1 MKHILAL
8 LLTLMVV
15 CAATLRAQPYCVS
28 GRVIDAKTREPMAF
42 ATVVHQTTQQ
52 GTVVGENGRFM
63 LRNLPKGKAIIEV
76 RLFGYVP
83 QLLTFTLTKDTSIV
97 VKLVEQNLRLD
108 EVTVTSQKQHIET
121 TAYTVDRTSLE
132 HNQIVNVNDVT
143 LLLPG
148 GKSQGD
154 QSLIDDQRIALRSE
168 GTGEM
173 GNAAFGTA
181 VEVDGQRLSNNGE
194 MGETTG
200 ASTRTVTTS
209 DIEEVEV
216 ITGIP
221 SVEYGDLSNGMVKVK
236 TRRGK
241 TPYMVD
247 VTLKPHTKLAA
258 LAKGFSLGKTGQGG
272 ILNVSYEWTQSVS
285 SLTSPYTTYRRNG
298 LSLRYTRQFLKE
310 KAMPLNFN
318 LDVKGNLGGYDSKSD
333 PDAFNDTYTKKQDY
347 ALRSLMRL
355 QWQVGR
361 PWLSYLELSADVSLE
376 DKEQRVN
383 NNRSSATS
391 QPALH
396 TIEQGYHIADG
407 TAIVMGPTGYWYE
420 LAITDSKPV
429 DFGAH
434 LKAKWDHEKS
444 IGGDYRIESHAKA
457 GLDYTASGNEG
468 RGLYYADDTFAPT
481 WREARY
487 DTLPYMHNL
496 AVYAEEQMTL
506 QLAKKQ
512 DVKFSFGLREDI
524 THIAGSEYGTVNSL
538 SPRGS
543 LQYGV
548 HGKKK
553 ELSIHAGI
561 GKSVKLPSM
570 QVLFPTISY
579 VDWQTFA
586 SGTTASGEAC
596 YAYYTQPSSA
606 LYNASLKWQYSL
618 QREVGVEAKLGK
630 TRLSLTYF
638 NTRTFNPYLRTSAYR
653 SFSYELTSPITA
665 ADFPIASANRH
676 YTVDPV
682 SGKVTVHDMTG
693 NVADQELPSK
703 TLHRYTS
710 NTRWVNGSSSTR
722 QGVEWIVD
730 FARIP
735 ALRTDVRWDGTF
747 YHYRGVET
755 TLVASHIG
763 TSTNQSDGQPYSYIG
778 YYEGAAAASNGSIQ
792 SQLNT
797 NVTVTTHIP
806 VVRLIV
812 SVRFECSF
820 YNMKRTL
827 REDQEGNLTG
837 YAMSDATDYFGTN
850 SDYTDHYVA
859 VYPKYY
865 STWDDPATLRPFY
878 DDLLAARDAGNMNLY
893 NDLLRMVRKS
903 NTNYYFNEDRI
914 SPYFATDINV
924 TKEIGKYVKLSFYA
938 TNFWNNTSRV
948 HSSQTDRRTTLYNS
962 GRIPAFYYGLS
973 LKVRL

>member
-1 MKHILAL
+1 
-8 LLTLMVV
+8 MVV
-15 CAATLRAQPYCVS
+15 HAALLRAQPYCVS
-28 GRVIDAKTREPMAF
+28 GRVIDAQTREPMAF
-42 ATVVHQTTQQ
+42 ATVVHQTTHQ
-52 GTVVGENGRFM
+52 GTVVGEDGSFA
-63 LRNLPKGKAIIEV
+63 LRNLPKGKADIEV

-83 QLLTFTLTKDTSIV
+83 QLLTFTLRKDTSIV
-97 VKLVEQNLRLD
+97 VMLVEQDLRLD

-121 TAYTVDRTSLE
+121 TAYTVDRTSLD
-132 HNQIVNVNDVT
+132 HNQIVNVSDVT
-143 LLLPG
+143 ILLPG

-154 QSLIDDQRIALRSE
+154 QSLIDDPRIALRSE
-168 GTGEM
+168 GTSEM

-181 VEVDGQRLSNNGE
+181 IEVDGQRLSNNAE
-194 MGETTG
+194 MSETTG

-258 LAKGFSLGKTGQGG
+258 LSKGFNLGSAGQGG
-272 ILNVSYEWTQSVS
+272 ILNVSYEWTQSVV
-285 SLTSPYTTYRRNG
+285 SLTSPYTTYQRNG

-318 LDVKGNLGGYDSKSD
+318 FDVKGNLGGLNSEAD
-333 PDAFNDTYTKKQDY
+333 PDAFSDTYTKKRDY
-347 ALRSLMRL
+347 VLRSLMRL

-361 PWLSYLELSADVSLE
+361 PWLSYLELSADASME

-383 NNRSSATS
+383 SNKSSATS
-391 QPALH
+391 QPAIH
-396 TIEQGYHIADG
+396 TIGQGYHIADG
-407 TAIVMGPTGYWYE
+407 TSIIMGPTGYWYE

-429 DFGAH
+429 DLSAH
-434 LKAKWDHEKS
+434 LKAKWDHEKNL
-444 IGGDYRIESHAKA
+444 GEKYKVESHAKA
-457 GLDYTASGNEG
+457 GVDYSASGNEG
-468 RGLYYADDTFAPT
+468 RGLYYDDMALAPT
-481 WREARY
+481 WREERY
-487 DTLPYMHNL
+487 DTLPYIHNL
-496 AVYAEEQMTL
+496 AFYAEEQAAL
-506 QLAKKQ
+506 HLPRKQ
-512 DVKFSFGLREDI
+512 KLKMSFGLREDM
-524 THIAGSEYGTVNSL
+524 THVGGSEYGTICSL

-543 LQYGV
+543 MQYTL
-548 HGKKK
+548 HHAKS
-553 ELSIHAGI
+553 EYSIHAGM

-570 QVLFPTISY
+570 QVLYPSISY

-596 YAYYTQPSSA
+596 YAYYTQPTSA
-606 LYNASLKWQYSL
+606 LYNSALKWQYSL
-618 QREVGVEAKLGK
+618 QGEVGVEARWEK

-638 NTRTFNPYLRTSAYR
+638 NNRTFNPYIRTSVFHP
-653 SFSYELTSPITA
+653 FSYELTSPITA
-665 ADFPIASANRH
+665 TDFPIPSADRS
-676 YTVDPV
+676 YIVD
-682 SGKVTVHDMTG
+682 SNTGKVTVHDARG
-693 NVADQELPSK
+693 IVDDQMLPS
-703 TLHRYTS
+703 TTIRRYSS
-710 NTRWVNGSSSTR
+710 NARWVNGARSTR
-722 QGVEWIVD
+722 QGIEWMVD

-735 ALRTDVRWDGTF
+735 ALRTDIRWDGTF
-747 YHYRGVET
+747 YHYQGVET

-763 TSTNQSDGQPYSYIG
+763 TSTSQSDGQPYSYIG
-778 YYEGAAAASNGSIQ
+778 YYEGNAAASNGSVQ

-797 NVTVTTHIP
+797 NVTLTTHIP
-806 VVRLIV
+806 VVRLIL

-820 YNMKRTL
+820 YNMKRQL
-827 REDQEGNLTG
+827 REDRDGNPTG
-837 YAMSDATDYFGTN
+837 IALNDVADYFGSST
-850 SDYTDHYVA
+850 DYADHYVA

-865 STWDDPATLRPFY
+865 STWDDPSTLRPFY
-878 DDLLAARDAGNMNLY
+878 DDLLAARDAGNTNLY

-914 SPYFATDINV
+914 SPYFAANINV
-924 TKEIGKYVKLSFYA
+924 TKEIGRYVKLSFFA

-948 HSSQTDRRTTLYNS
+948 RSSQTDRRTTLYNS

>member
-1 MKHILAL
+1 MKRILAL
-8 LLTLMVV
+8 LLAFMVV
-15 CAATLRAQPYCVS
+15 HAALLRAQPYCVS
-28 GRVIDAKTREPMAF
+28 GRVIDAQTREPMAF
-42 ATVVHQTTQQ
+42 ATVVHQTTHQ
-52 GTVVGENGRFM
+52 GTVVGEDGSFA
-63 LRNLPKGKAIIEV
+63 LRNLPKGKANIEV

-83 QLLTFTLTKDTSIV
+83 QLLTFALTRDTSIV
-97 VKLVEQNLRLD
+97 VMLVEQDLRLD

-121 TAYTVDRTSLE
+121 TAYTVDRTSLD
-132 HNQIVNVNDVT
+132 HNQIVNVSDVT
-143 LLLPG
+143 VLLPG

-154 QSLIDDQRIALRSE
+154 QSLIDDPRIALRSE
-168 GTGEM
+168 GTSEM

-181 VEVDGQRLSNNGE
+181 IEVDGQRLSNNAE
-194 MGETTG
+194 MSETTG

-258 LAKGFSLGKTGQGG
+258 LSKGFNLGSAGQGG
-272 ILNVSYEWTQSVS
+272 ILNVSYEWTQSVV
-285 SLTSPYTTYRRNG
+285 SLTSPYTTYQRNG
-298 LSLRYTRQFLKE
+298 LALRYTRQFLKE
-310 KAMPLNFN
+310 KTMPLNFN
-318 LDVKGNLGGYDSKSD
+318 LDVKGNLGGLNSEAD
-333 PDAFNDTYTKKQDY
+333 PDAFSDTYTRKRDY
-347 ALRSLMRL
+347 ALRSLMRV

-361 PWLSYLELSADVSLE
+361 PWLSYLELTADASLE

-383 NNRSSATS
+383 SNKSSATS

-407 TAIVMGPTGYWYE
+407 SSIIMGPTGYWYE

-429 DFGAH
+429 DLSAH
-434 LKAKWDHEKS
+434 LKAKWDHERNFGEK
-444 IGGDYRIESHAKA
+444 YKVESHAKA
-457 GLDYTASGNEG
+457 GVDYSASGNEG
-468 RGLYYADDTFAPT
+468 RGLYYDDMALAPT
-481 WREARY
+481 WREERY
-487 DTLPYMHNL
+487 DTLPYIHNL
-496 AVYAEEQMTL
+496 AIYAEEQAAL
-506 QLAKKQ
+506 HLPRKQ
-512 DVKFSFGLREDI
+512 ELKMSFGLREDM
-524 THIAGSEYGTVNSL
+524 THVGGSEYGTIYSL

-543 LQYGV
+543 MQYTLR
-548 HGKKK
+548 HAKN
-553 ELSIHAGI
+553 EYSIHAGM

-570 QVLFPTISY
+570 QVLYPSISY

-596 YAYYTQPSSA
+596 YAYYTQPTSA
-606 LYNASLKWQYSL
+606 LYNSELKWQYSL
-618 QREVGVEAKLGK
+618 QGEVGVEARWGK

-638 NTRTFNPYLRTSAYR
+638 NNRTFNPYIRTSVFQP
-653 SFSYELTSPITA
+653 FSYELTSPITA
-665 ADFPIASANRH
+665 SDFPIPSADRN
-676 YTVDPV
+676 YVVDPNT
-682 SGKVTVHDMTG
+682 GKVTVHDARGVVT
-693 NVADQELPSK
+693 DQVLPS
-703 TLHRYTS
+703 TTIRRYSS
-710 NTRWVNGSSSTR
+710 NARWVNGAPSTR
-722 QGVEWIVD
+722 QGIEWMVD

-735 ALRTDVRWDGTF
+735 ALRTDIRWDGTF
-747 YHYRGVET
+747 YHYQGVET

-763 TSTNQSDGQPYSYIG
+763 ASTSQSDGQPYSYIG
-778 YYEGAAAASNGSIQ
+778 YYEGGASASNGSVQ

-797 NVTVTTHIP
+797 NVTLTTHIP
-806 VVRLIV
+806 VIRLIV
-812 SVRFECSF
+812 SLRFECSF
-820 YNMKRTL
+820 YNMKRQL
-827 REDQEGNLTG
+827 REDRDGHPTG
-837 YAMSDATDYFGTN
+837 IALNDMTDYFGTAT
-850 SDYTDHYVA
+850 DYTDHYVA

-878 DDLLAARDAGNMNLY
+878 DDLLSARDAGNMNLY

-914 SPYFATDINV
+914 SPYFAANINV
-924 TKEIGKYVKLSFYA
+924 TKEIGRYVKLSFFA

-948 HSSQTDRRTTLYNS
+948 RSSQTDRRTTLYNS

>member
-1 MKHILAL
+1 MKRILVL
-8 LLTLMVV
+8 LLTFMAVH
-15 CAATLRAQPYCVS
+15 AAMLRAQPYCVS
-28 GRVIDAKTREPMAF
+28 GRVMDASTRTPMEY
-42 ATVVHQTTQQ
+42 ATVVHQTTGQ
-52 GTVVGENGRFM
+52 GTVVGPDGTFQ
-63 LRNLPKGKAIIEV
+63 LRNLPKGTARIEV

-83 QLLTFTLTKDTSIV
+83 QLLTFALTRDPSIV
-97 VKLVEQNLRLD
+97 VMLVEQDLRLD
-108 EVTVTSQKQHIET
+108 EVTVTSKKQNIET
-121 TAYTVDRTSLE
+121 TAYTVDRTSLD
-132 HNQIVNVNDVT
+132 HNQIVNMSDVSV
-143 LLLPG
+143 LLPG

-154 QSLIDDQRIALRSE
+154 QSLIDDRRIALRSE

-194 MGETTG
+194 MEETTG

-258 LAKGFSLGKTGQGG
+258 LAKGFSLGRTGQGG

-318 LDVKGNLGGYDSKSD
+318 LDVKGNLGGYNSKSD
-333 PDAFNDTYTKKQDY
+333 PDAFSDTYTKKQDY
-347 ALRSLMRL
+347 ALRSLMRV

-383 NNRSSATS
+383 TNRSSATS

-396 TIEQGYHIADG
+396 TIEHGYHIADG
-407 TAIVMGPTGYWYE
+407 SAIAMGPTGYWYE

-429 DFGAH
+429 DLGVH

-444 IGGDYRIESHAKA
+444 LGGDYRMESHAKA
-457 GLDYTASGNEG
+457 GVDYTASGNEG
-468 RGLYYADDTFAPT
+468 RGLYYDEASFAPT

-487 DTLPYMHNL
+487 DTLPYIHNL
-496 AVYAEEQMTL
+496 AVYAEEQAAL
-506 QLAKKQ
+506 QLAHKQ
-512 DVKFSFGLREDI
+512 DIRFSFGLREEV
-524 THIAGSEYGTVNSL
+524 THIAGSDYGTVSSL

-543 LQYGV
+543 VQYGIR
-548 HGKKK
+548 GKKK

-570 QVLFPTISY
+570 QVLFPTITY

-638 NTRTFNPYLRTSAYR
+638 NTRTFHPYVRTSEFQP
-653 SFSYELTSPITA
+653 FSYELTSPITA
-665 ADFPIASANRH
+665 PDFPIPTAHRN
-676 YTVDPV
+676 YTVDPH
-682 SGKVTVHDMTG
+682 SGKVTVHDATG
-693 NVADQELPSK
+693 TIADQELPS
-703 TLHRYTS
+703 TTIRRYTS

-735 ALRTDVRWDGTF
+735 ALRTDIRWDGTF

-763 TSTNQSDGQPYSYIG
+763 SSTNQSDGQPYSYIG
-778 YYEGAAAASNGSIQ
+778 YFEGASAASNGSVQ

-797 NVTVTTHIP
+797 NVTFTPHIP

-820 YNMKRTL
+820 YNMKRAL
-827 REDQEGNLTG
+827 REDSEGNLTG

-865 STWDDPATLRPFY
+865 STWDDPTTLRPFY
-878 DDLLAARDAGNMNLY
+878 DDLMSARDGGNTNLY

-903 NTNYYFNEDRI
+903 NTSYYFNEDRI

>member
-1 MKHILAL
+1 MKYLFSL
-8 LLTLMVV
+8 LLAIMTVH
-15 CAATLRAQPYCVS
+15 ATLCAQPYCVS
-28 GRVIDAKTREPMAF
+28 GRVIDAQTREPMEF
-42 ATVVHQTTQQ
+42 ATVVHLTTRQ
-52 GTVVGENGRFM
+52 GTVVGENGSFM
-63 LRNLPKGKAIIEV
+63 LRNLPKGTANIEV

-83 QLLTFTLTKDTSIV
+83 KLLTFSLNCDTSIV
-97 VKLVEQNLRLD
+97 VMLVEQNLKLE
-108 EVTVTSQKQHIET
+108 EVTVTSQKQQIET
-121 TAYTVDRTSLE
+121 TAYSIDRTSLD
-132 HNQIVNVNDVT
+132 HNQIVNVSDVT
-143 LLLPG
+143 ALLPG

-154 QSLIDDQRIALRSE
+154 LSLINDNRIALRSE
-168 GTGEM
+168 GTSEM

-181 VEVDGQRLSNNGE
+181 IEVDGQRLSNNAE
-194 MGETTG
+194 MSETTG
-200 ASTRTVTTS
+200 TSTRNVTTS

-258 LAKGFSLGKTGQGG
+258 LSKGINLGGVGQGG
-272 ILNVSYEWTQSVS
+272 ILNVSYEWSQSVG
-285 SLTSPYTTYRRNG
+285 SLTSPYTTYQRNG

-318 LDVKGNLGGYDSKSD
+318 FDVKGNLGGYNSEAD
-333 PDAFNDTYTKKQDY
+333 PDAFSETYVKQHDY

-376 DKEQRVN
+376 NKERRVN

-407 TAIVMGPTGYWYE
+407 SSIIMGPTGYWYE

-429 DFGAH
+429 DIGAH

-444 IGGDYRIESHAKA
+444 LGEEFKMESHAKA
-457 GLDYTASGNEG
+457 GLDYTVAGNEG
-468 RGLYYADDTFAPT
+468 RGLYYDDMKLAPT

-496 AVYAEEQMTL
+496 AFYAEEQVVL
-506 QLAKKQ
+506 HLPSRQS
-512 DVKFSFGLREDI
+512 VKMSMGLREDL
-524 THIAGSEYGTVNSL
+524 THIGGSEYGTIGSL

-543 LQYGV
+543 LQYSLQK
-548 HGKKK
+548 GKN
-553 ELSIHAGI
+553 EYSIHAGV

-570 QVLFPTISY
+570 QVLYPTISY

-596 YAYYTQPSSA
+596 YAYYTQPSA
-606 LYNASLKWQYSL
+606 AIYNGDLKWQYSL
-618 QREVGVEAKLGK
+618 QSEVGVEAKIGK
-630 TRLSLTYF
+630 TRISLTYF
-638 NTRTFNPYLRTSAYR
+638 NNRTFNPYIRTSVYR
-653 SFSYELTSPITA
+653 PFSYEFTAPITSS
-665 ADFPIASANRH
+665 DFPIPTANRN
-676 YTVDPV
+676 YTVDPNT
-682 SGKVTVHDMTG
+682 GKVTVHDATG
-693 NVADQELPSK
+693 ASADEVLPS
-703 TLHRYTS
+703 TTIRRYTS
-710 NTRWVNGSSSTR
+710 NARWVNGARSTR
-722 QGVEWIVD
+722 QGLEWVVD

-735 ALRTDVRWDGTF
+735 ALRTDIRWDGTF

-755 TLVASHIG
+755 TLVASHLG
-763 TSTNQSDGQPYSYIG
+763 SASSQSDGQPYSYVG
-778 YYEGAAAASNGSIQ
+778 YYEGNAAASNGSVQ

-797 NVTVTTHIP
+797 NVTLTTHIP
-806 VVRLIV
+806 VISLIL
-812 SVRFECSF
+812 SVRFECTF
-820 YNMKRTL
+820 YNMKRQL
-827 REDQEGNLTG
+827 REDQAGSLTG
-837 YAMSDATDYFGTN
+837 IALTDIADYFGTA
-850 SDYTDHYVA
+850 SDYADHYVA

-865 STWDDPATLRPFY
+865 STWDDPSTLRPFY
-878 DDLLAARDAGNMNLY
+878 EDLIAARDAGNTSLY

-914 SPYFATDINV
+914 SPYFATNINV
-924 TKEIGKYVKLSFYA
+924 TKEIGKHVRLSFYA
-938 TNFWNNTSRV
+938 TNFWNNTSRI
-948 HSSQTDRRTTLYNS
+948 HSSQTDRETTLYNS

-973 LKVRL
+973 LKVKL

>member
-8 LLTLMVV
+8 LLTFMVV
-15 CAATLRAQPYCVS
+15 CAASLRAQPYRVS
-28 GRVIDAKTREPMAF
+28 GRVIDAQTHEPLVF

-52 GTVVGENGRFM
+52 GTVVGEDGRFM
-63 LRNLPKGKAIIEV
+63 LRNLPKGKANIEV

-83 QLLTFTLTKDTSIV
+83 QMLTFTLTKDTSIV
-97 VKLVEQNLRLD
+97 VMLVEQDLRLD

-143 LLLPG
+143 VLLPG

-154 QSLIDDQRIALRSE
+154 QSLIDDPRIALRSE
-168 GTGEM
+168 GTSEM

-181 VEVDGQRLSNNGE
+181 IEVDGQRLSNNAE

-200 ASTRTVTTS
+200 ASTRSVTTS
-209 DIEEVEV
+209 DIEEIEV

-258 LAKGFSLGKTGQGG
+258 LSKGFNLGRSGQGG
-272 ILNVSYEWTQSVS
+272 ILNVSYEWTRSVS
-285 SLTSPYTTYRRNG
+285 NLTSPYTTYQRNG
-298 LSLRYTRQFLKE
+298 LALRYTRQFLKE

-318 LDVKGNLGGYDSKSD
+318 LDVKGNLGGLNSEAD
-333 PDAFNDTYTKKQDY
+333 PDAFSDTYTRKRDY
-347 ALRSLMRL
+347 ALRSLMRV

-361 PWLSYLELSADVSLE
+361 RWLSFLELSADASLE

-383 NNRSSATS
+383 SNKSSATS

-407 TAIVMGPTGYWYE
+407 TSIIMGPTGYWYE

-429 DFGAH
+429 DYGVH
-434 LKAKWDHEKS
+434 LKAKWDREHSLGEKS
-444 IGGDYRIESHAKA
+444 KIENHAKV
-457 GLDYTASGNEG
+457 GMDYTASGNEG
-468 RGLYYADDTFAPT
+468 RGLYYDEMALAPT
-481 WREARY
+481 WREERY
-487 DTLPYMHNL
+487 DTLPYIHNL
-496 AVYAEEQMTL
+496 AFYAEEQATL
-506 QLAKKQ
+506 QFSKNQ
-512 DVKFSFGLREDI
+512 DIKLSFGLREDV
-524 THIAGSEYGTVNSL
+524 TCVSGSEYGTVGSL

-543 LQYGV
+543 MQYTLRN
-548 HGKKK
+548 GKK
-553 ELSIHAGI
+553 EFSIHAGI

-570 QVLFPTISY
+570 QVLYPNITY

-596 YAYYTQPSSA
+596 YAYFTQPSSA
-606 LYNASLKWQYSL
+606 LYNGALKWQYSL
-618 QREVGVEAKLGK
+618 QSEVGMEAKLGK
-630 TRLSLTYF
+630 TRVSLTYF
-638 NTRTFNPYLRTSAYR
+638 NNRTFNPYIRTSVYR
-653 SFSYELTSPITA
+653 PFDYEFTSPITST
-665 ADFPIASANRH
+665 DFPIPSASRN
-676 YTVDPV
+676 YSVDPV
-682 SGKVTVHDMTG
+682 TGKVTVHDASGAMP
-693 NVADQELPSK
+693 DQELPSK
-703 TLHRYTS
+703 TIRRYTS
-710 NTRWVNGSSSTR
+710 NSSWVNGSRSTR
-722 QGVEWIVD
+722 QGLEWIVD

-735 ALRTDVRWDGTF
+735 SLRTDIRWDGTF
-747 YHYRGVET
+747 YHYQGVET

-763 TSTNQSDGQPYSYIG
+763 QSTSQSDGQPYSYIG
-778 YYEGAAAASNGSIQ
+778 YYEGYAAASNGSVQ

-797 NVTVTTHIP
+797 NVTLTTHIP
-806 VVRLIV
+806 VIRLIV
-812 SVRFECSF
+812 SLRFECTF
-820 YNMKRTL
+820 YNMKRQL
-827 REDQEGNLTG
+827 REDSDGNPTG
-837 YAMSDATDYFGTN
+837 IALDDMADYFGTAT
-850 SDYTDHYVA
+850 DYADHYVA

-865 STWDDPATLRPFY
+865 STWDDPATLRSFY
-878 DDLLAARDAGNMNLY
+878 DDLLSAREAGNTNLY

-914 SPYFATDINV
+914 SPYFAANINV
-924 TKEIGKYVKLSFYA
+924 TKEIGRYVKLSFYA

-948 HSSQTDRRTTLYNS
+948 RSTQTDRRTTLYNS